1 MKKHMFQN
9 IVLLSLSL
17 GFLFSGCSRTTKDA
31 LLYLEKAKGLG
42 NIIAIQS
49 SSFISLSKMYD
60 SVWEYARVT
69 EMDFKSAYD
78 EIMGTRP
85 GSLILEMDVNRV
97 RIAGLMRLAKRPPK
111 EMDKVQAR
119 LEELYDMYKQFHAFI
134 VKFPLL
140 SQEEYREEINIYVN
154 DTNAIKSEL
163 DLLISEAYQKI
174 S

>member
-1 MKKHMFQN
+1 MKKHMFQK
-9 IVLLSLSL
+9 IVLLSFTL

-42 NIIAIQS
+42 NIIVTQS
-49 SSFISLSKMYD
+49 SSFVSLAKMYE
-60 SVWEYARVT
+60 SVWEYAKVT

-78 EIMGTRP
+78 EMMGTRP
-85 GSLILEMDVNRV
+85 GSLILEMDINRG
-97 RIAGLMRLAKRPPK
+97 RIAGLMRLAKKPPK

-134 VKFPLL
+134 VKFPTL
-140 SQEEYREEINIYVN
+140 SQEEYREEINIYV
-154 DTNAIKSEL
+154 DDINAIKSEL

>member
-9 IVLLSLSL
+9 IFFIALTLS
-17 GFLFSGCSRTTKDA
+17 FLFSGCSRSTKDA

-42 NIIAIQS
+42 NIIVTQS
-49 SSFISLSKMYD
+49 SSFTSLAKMYD
-60 SVWEYARVT
+60 TVWEYARVT

-78 EIMGTRP
+78 EMMGTRP

-97 RIAGLMRLAKRPPK
+97 RIARLMSLVKKPPK
-111 EMDKVQAR
+111 EMDKVQVR

-134 VKFPLL
+134 VKFPAL
-140 SQEEYREEINIYVN
+140 SQEEYIEEINIYI
-154 DTNAIKSEL
+154 DDINAIKSEL